1 MDTSRLRRHI
11 KCLTYCKE
19 EFERIAVKLIN
30 GPVHREGLL
39 EALQCSDAL
48 KSIILFLKLVEAMS
62 LNVKEGDIIQIV
74 VDAVCWVVYL
84 RNYTLNS

>member
-11 KCLTYCKE
+11 KCLIYCKE

-62 LNVKEGDIIQIV
+62 LNVKEGGIIQIV
-74 VDAVCWVVYL
+74 KDTICWLVYL
-84 RNYTLNS
+84 NHYTLNL